1 MFITK
6 NEISTVEYPILHDC
20 LYEINLITPSFRSC
34 YMDRSGELALQF
46 NGILS
51 DDEIRGIL
59 FSLSAIEDT
68 PYSPAPVGPSAMQLK
83 YGVTH
88 HFDDERGITE
98 VYSKDGWDYRRF

>member
-34 YMDRSGELALQF
+34 YMDRGGELALQF
-46 NGILS
+46 DGILTE
-51 DDEIRGIL
+51 DEIRGAL

-68 PYSPAPVGPSAMQLK
+68 PYSPASIGPSAMELK

-88 HFDDERGITE
+88 RFDEERNITE
-98 VYSKDGWDYRRF
+98 VYSKDGWDYRRS